1 MRVQIHRSWPR
12 RRLVVLIAVVVLV
25 VGAGGAFALSR
36 RTSETTTTQQRTV
49 AASVGTMQQTV
60 AATGTLAPATEAD
73 LSFTSSGTVTKLDV
87 TVGQKVSK
95 GEALA
100 AIDDTALRSALD
112 VASAQEA
119 QAQAQVTSATSAGSA
134 TAATAAQLASANASL
149 ASAQAQLSAAQAA
162 LSQSTLVSPING
174 VVASVGVSVGAQ
186 VSGSAGSGG
195 SSTSSRSSSS
205 GIAGGSGGAGGA
217 SAVTGSSG
225 SGTSGSGASSSAV
238 TVISTTSWIVN
249 TDVTSADLANV
260 KAGLQA
266 QITPTG
272 ARNPIFGTV
281 ESVGIV
287 ASSSTS
293 GVAQFPVVVAV
304 TGSPSGL
311 YSGTSASVNIIVKQ
325 LTGVLTVPTLA
336 VRTENGATVVTV
348 ARGGANVTVPVTVG
362 QVFGAQTQV
371 TKGLAE
377 GDQVVLPTFGGSG
390 FGTGRTGTGGTGA
403 GRTGGTGF
411 GGGSGFGGGAGG
423 TGFGGGRTGSGA
435 ASPLTG
441 LGS

>member
-1 MRVQIHRSWPR
+1 M
-12 RRLVVLIAVVVLV
+12 LIAVAVLV

-36 RTSETTTTQQRTV
+36 RTSQTTATSQRTV
-49 AASVGTMQQTV
+49 AATVGTMQQTV
-60 AATGTLAPATEAD
+60 AATGTLAPATESD

-112 VASAQEA
+112 VASAQEL

-149 ASAQAQLSAAQAA
+149 ASAQAQLSAAQSA

-174 VVASVGVSVGAQ
+174 VVASVGVSVGAL
-186 VSGSAGSGG
+186 VSGSAASAG

-205 GIAGGSGGAGGA
+205 GGSGGAG
-217 SAVTGSSG
+217 AVAGSSG
-225 SGTSGSGASSSAV
+225 SSSSGSGGVSSAV
-238 TVISTTSWIVN
+238 TVISTSSWIVN

-266 QITPTG
+266 QIIPTG

-281 ESVGIV
+281 ESVGII

-325 LTGVLTVPTLA
+325 LTDVLTVPTLA
-336 VRTENGATVVTV
+336 VRTENGATVVTAV
-348 ARGGANVTVPVTVG
+348 RSGANVTVPVTIG
-362 QVFGAQTQV
+362 QVFGVQTQI
-371 TKGLAE
+371 TKGLAQ
-377 GDQVVLPTFGGSG
+377 GDQVVLPTFGGAG
-390 FGTGRTGTGGTGA
+390 FGAGRTGTGGTGS
-403 GRTGGTGF
+403 GRSGGTGLGGGTGF
-411 GGGSGFGGGAGG
+411 GGGSGFGGGG
-423 TGFGGGRTGSGA
+423 TGNGA
-435 ASPLTG
+435 ASPLGG

>member
-1 MRVQIHRSWPR
+1 M
-12 RRLVVLIAVVVLV
+12 LIAVVVLV

-36 RTSETTTTQQRTV
+36 RTSQTTATQQRTV
-49 AASVGTMQQTV
+49 AATVGTMQQTV
-60 AATGTLAPATEAD
+60 AATGTLAPATESD
-73 LSFTSSGTVTKLDV
+73 LSFTSSGTVTRLDV

-95 GEALA
+95 GAALA

-112 VASAQEA
+112 VASAQEL

-149 ASAQAQLSAAQAA
+149 ASAQAQLSAAQSA

-174 VVASVGVSVGAQ
+174 VVASVGISVGAQ
-186 VSGSAGSGG
+186 VSGSGGSASSAGS
-195 SSTSSRSSSS
+195 SASSRT
-205 GIAGGSGGAGGA
+205 GSAGGAGGA
-217 SAVTGSSG
+217 TGSSAAG
-225 SGTSGSGASSSAV
+225 SSSNSGSGSGASSAAV
-238 TVISTTSWIVN
+238 TVISTSSWIVN

-272 ARNPIFGTV
+272 ARNPLFGTV
-281 ESVGIV
+281 TNVGIV

-311 YSGTSASVNIIVKQ
+311 YSGTSVSVNIIVKQ

-348 ARGGANVTVPVTVG
+348 ARGGANVTVPVTIG

-371 TKGLAE
+371 TKGLAQ

-390 FGTGRTGTGGTGA
+390 FGTGRTGTGGTGG
-403 GRTGGTGF
+403 GRSGGTGF
-411 GGGSGFGGGAGG
+411 GGGGTGFGGGAGG
-423 TGFGGGRTGSGA
+423 TGFGGGGTRNGA

>member
-1 MRVQIHRSWPR
+1 MRVHNHRGWPR
-12 RRLVVLIAVVVLV
+12 RRLVVLIAVAVLV

-36 RTSETTTTQQRTV
+36 RTSQTTATPQRTV
-49 AASVGTMQQTV
+49 AAAVGTMQQTV

-73 LSFTSSGTVTKLDV
+73 LSFTSPGTVTKLDV
-87 TVGQKVSK
+87 AVGQKVSK
-95 GEALA
+95 GAALA

-119 QAQAQVTSATSAGSA
+119 QAQAQVTSATSVGSA

-149 ASAQAQLSAAQAA
+149 ASAEAQLSAAQAA

-174 VVASVGVSVGAQ
+174 VVAAVGVSVGTQ

-195 SSTSSRSSSS
+195 PSTSSRTGS
-205 GIAGGSGGAGGA
+205 SGGAGGS
-217 SAVTGSSG
+217 SAVAGSSG
-225 SGTSGSGASSSAV
+225 SSSSGSGAASSAV
-238 TVISTTSWIVN
+238 TVISTSSWIVN

-304 TGSPSGL
+304 TGSPRGL
-311 YSGTSASVNIIVKQ
+311 YSGTSASVNIIVKA

-348 ARGGANVTVPVTVG
+348 ARDGANVTVPVTVG

-377 GDQVVLPTFGGSG
+377 GDQVVLPSFGGAG

-403 GRTGGTGF
+403 GRSGGTGF
-411 GGGSGFGGGAGG
+411 GGGG
-423 TGFGGGRTGSGA
+423 TGFGGGGTRNGA
-435 ASPLTG
+435 ASPLNRS
-441 LGS
+441 GS